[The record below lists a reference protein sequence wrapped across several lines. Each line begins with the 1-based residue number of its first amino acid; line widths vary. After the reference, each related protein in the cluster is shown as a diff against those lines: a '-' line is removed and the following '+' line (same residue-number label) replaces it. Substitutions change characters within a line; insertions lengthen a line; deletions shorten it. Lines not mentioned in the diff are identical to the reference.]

1 MPQVNK
7 KFGVVY
13 SSQIRWATLA
23 LSLLMLLSCTALCT
37 HIDKACGDD
46 GKGHCSLC
54 LGAAAHGVRPV
65 VAVHVSPDFVVA
77 ELTSDSDPLIKQ
89 DRFDSS
95 LYIRPPP
102 LS

>member
-1 MPQVNK
+1 MSPGNN

-23 LSLLMLLSCTALCT
+23 LSLLILLSCTTLCT
-37 HIDKACGDD
+37 HIDKPCGDD
-46 GKGHCSLC
+46 GKGHCSIC
-54 LGAAAHGVRPV
+54 LGAAAHGVRPIA
-65 VAVHVSPDFVVA
+65 AVRLSPDFVIA
-77 ELTSDSDPLIKQ
+77 EFSADSDPLIKQ
-89 DRFDSS
+89 DRFGSS